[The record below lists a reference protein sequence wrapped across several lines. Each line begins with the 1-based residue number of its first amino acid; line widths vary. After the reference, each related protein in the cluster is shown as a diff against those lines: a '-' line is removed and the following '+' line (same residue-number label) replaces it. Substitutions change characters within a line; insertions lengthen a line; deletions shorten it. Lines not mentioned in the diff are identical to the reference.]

1 MSAETTSN
9 VVERMKGRG
18 AGADRP
24 RVVFRTDWKRATR
37 RLIVGGLC
45 AVTAASLTFPSA
57 AMAAEWVKVGGTPYD
72 AAAGDETWSWDGAN
86 DMQLNGYNGGP
97 IEAAGR
103 LDLTYEG
110 SNTVTNSDGEG
121 ISVVNGV
128 NESAELNIT
137 GGASDSLTV
146 DATSDAI
153 ESQGNINISGDG
165 TVNSTASRADGIDAE
180 GNLTISGGGTVNAT
194 GSSDGIE
201 VGGNATIDTSGNIVA
216 KGGSN
221 NGLDVSGSLT
231 ISGGGNVT
239 ASSENDEAVDVDGD
253 LSISGGSRLE
263 ASSENYEAVVVDGNL
278 TMSGGGR
285 LSASSTEDRGASVYG
300 DLTMSGGSRLEASS
314 ENDEAVVVDGNLTM
328 SGGSRLE
335 ASSDRSLGMQVDGA
349 LSVTDST
356 LVATGTCEGLYVYK
370 GVTFDH
376 ATVRVAARNPGNEA
390 FGLFTDEDD
399 IVIRNGSVVEAFA
412 EGAYS
417 AGISTQ
423 YYEEEEGGAGGHMFV
438 SESVVKAVA
447 RYLEGEG
454 QDGGDIAMN
463 YASADVDGD
472 EQLGRNVGILVVT
485 KNGISPAKLSI
496 VRSTVTAEGDTAAI
510 LVCATSEDG
519 SVAGT
524 IELEG
529 SIIQTPAGGHV
540 SDYNAKHEGRN
551 DVEYDV
557 GQTIGLSGET
567 ITSLDS
573 ADIAKSA
580 VIVPE
585 EVPVP
590 APSGSSTSGGAN
602 VTQATARKASV
613 AGSAIPQTGDASLAG
628 VLSAG
633 FAGLAA
639 LVSGLFVGRKRG

>member
-18 AGADRP
+18 AGANRP

-37 RLIVGGLC
+37 RLIVSGLC

-57 AMAAEWVKVGGTPYD
+57 AMAAEWVNVGGTQYD
-72 AAAGDETWSWDGAN
+72 AAAGDEAHTWSWDGAN

-110 SNTVTNSDGEG
+110 GNTVTNDSGEG

-128 NESAELNIT
+128 NENAELNIT
-137 GGASDSLTV
+137 GGASDALTV

-153 ESQGNINISGDG
+153 ESQGDINISGDG

-216 KGGSN
+216 KGGSS
-221 NGLDVSGSLT
+221 NGLDVNGSLT

-239 ASSENDEAVDVDGD
+239 ASSENDEAV
-253 LSISGGSRLE
+253 
-263 ASSENYEAVVVDGNL
+263 AVDGNL

-285 LSASSTEDRGASVYG
+285 LSASSTEDRGASV
-300 DLTMSGGSRLEASS
+300 
-314 ENDEAVVVDGNLTM
+314 DGNLTM

-335 ASSDRSLGMQVDGA
+335 ASSEMWTGLQVDGA

-417 AGISTQ
+417 AGIYTQ
-423 YYEEEEGGAGGHMFV
+423 NCEEGGAGGHMFV

-472 EQLGRNVGILVVT
+472 EQLGRNAGIVVLT
-485 KNGISPAKLSI
+485 KNGMSPAKLSI

-519 SVAGT
+519 SVAGM

-540 SDYNAKHEGRN
+540 SDYNAKHEVRDG
-551 DVEYDV
+551 VEYDV

-567 ITSLDS
+567 ITSLNS
-573 ADIAKSA
+573 ADIAKGA

-639 LVSGLFVGRKRG
+639 LVSGLFVSRKRG

>member
-1 MSAETTSN
+1 MSAEATSN

-24 RVVFRTDWKRATR
+24 RVMFRTDWKRATR

-57 AMAAEWVKVGGTPYD
+57 AMAAEWVNVGGTQYD
-72 AAAGDETWSWDGAN
+72 AAAGDEAGTWSWDGAN
-86 DMQLNGYNGGP
+86 DMQLKGYDGGS

-110 SNTVTNSDGEG
+110 GNTVTNGNGEG

-128 NESAELNIT
+128 NENAELNIT
-137 GGASDSLTV
+137 GGASDALTV

-153 ESQGNINISGDG
+153 ESQGDINISGDG

-216 KGGSN
+216 KGGSS
-221 NGLDVSGSLT
+221 NGLDVNGSLT

-239 ASSENDEAVDVDGD
+239 ASSENDEAVAVDGD

-263 ASSENYEAVVVDGNL
+263 ASSENDEAVVVDGNL

-285 LSASSTEDRGASVYG
+285 LSASSTEDRGASV
-300 DLTMSGGSRLEASS
+300 
-314 ENDEAVVVDGNLTM
+314 DGNLTM

-335 ASSDRSLGMQVDGA
+335 ASSEMRTGLQVDGA

-417 AGISTQ
+417 AGIYTQ
-423 YYEEEEGGAGGHMFV
+423 NCEEGGAGGHMFV

-472 EQLGRNVGILVVT
+472 EQLGRNAGIVVLT
-485 KNGISPAKLSI
+485 KNGMSPARLSI

-519 SVAGT
+519 SVAGM

-540 SDYNAKHEGRN
+540 SDYNAKHEVRD

-567 ITSLDS
+567 ITSLNS
-573 ADIAKSA
+573 ADIAKGA

-585 EVPVP
+585 EVPAP

-639 LVSGLFVGRKRG
+639 LVSGLFVSRKRG

>member
-24 RVVFRTDWKRATR
+24 RVMFRMDWKRATR

-57 AMAAEWVKVGGTPYD
+57 AMAAEWVNVGGTQYD
-72 AAAGDETWSWDGAN
+72 AAASDEAHTWSWDGAN

-110 SNTVTNSDGEG
+110 GNTVTNDSGEG

-128 NESAELNIT
+128 NENAELNIT
-137 GGASDSLTV
+137 GGASDALTV

-153 ESQGNINISGDG
+153 ESQGDIN
-165 TVNSTASRADGIDAE
+165 
-180 GNLTISGGGTVNAT
+180 ISGGGTVNAT

-216 KGGSN
+216 KGGSS
-221 NGLDVSGSLT
+221 NGLDVNGSLT

-239 ASSENDEAVDVDGD
+239 ASSENDEAVAVDGD

-263 ASSENYEAVVVDGNL
+263 ASSENDEAVVVDGNL

-314 ENDEAVVVDGNLTM
+314 EMRTGLLVE
-328 SGGSRLE
+328 
-335 ASSDRSLGMQVDGA
+335 GA
-349 LSVTDST
+349 LSAVDST
-356 LVATGTCEGLYVYK
+356 LVASGTWEGLYVYK

-376 ATVRVAARNPGNEA
+376 ATVKVAARNPGNEA

-417 AGISTQ
+417 AGIYTQ
-423 YYEEEEGGAGGHMFV
+423 NCEEGGAGGHMFV

-472 EQLGRNVGILVVT
+472 EQLGRNAGIVVLT
-485 KNGISPAKLSI
+485 KNGMSPAKLSI

-519 SVAGT
+519 SVAGM

-540 SDYNAKHEGRN
+540 SDYNAKHEVRDG
-551 DVEYDV
+551 VEYDV

-602 VTQATARKASV
+602 VTQATARKTSV
-613 AGSAIPQTGDASLAG
+613 AGSAIPQTGDASLTG

-639 LVSGLFVGRKRG
+639 LVSGLFVSRKRG

>member
-57 AMAAEWVKVGGTPYD
+57 AMAAEWVKVGDKQYD
-72 AAAGDETWSWDGAN
+72 AAASDEARTWSWDGAN
-86 DMQLNGYNGGP
+86 DMQLNGYDGGP
-97 IEAAGR
+97 IEAAGQ

-110 SNTVTNSDGEG
+110 DNTVTNGDGEG

-153 ESQGNINISGDG
+153 ESEGDINISGDG
-165 TVNSTASRADGIDAE
+165 TITSTASLGDGIDAE
-180 GNLTISGGGTVNAT
+180 GNLSISGGGTVNAT

-201 VGGNATIDTSGNIVA
+201 VGGNATIDTSGNVVA

-221 NGLDVSGSLT
+221 NGLDVNGNGNLT
-231 ISGGGNVT
+231 ITGGGSVT
-239 ASSENDEAVDVDGD
+239 ASSENDEAVAVDGD

-263 ASSENYEAVVVDGNL
+263 ASSVHDMGVEVDGNL

-285 LSASSTEDRGASVYG
+285 LSASSTEDRGASV
-300 DLTMSGGSRLEASS
+300 
-314 ENDEAVVVDGNLTM
+314 DGNLTM

-335 ASSDRSLGMQVDGA
+335 ASSEMRTGLQVDGA

-356 LVATGTCEGLYVYK
+356 LVATGTWEGLYVYK

-423 YYEEEEGGAGGHMFV
+423 NYEKGVAGGHMFV

-447 RYLEGEG
+447 RYLEGEE

-485 KNGISPAKLSI
+485 KNGMSPAKLSI

-529 SIIQTPAGGHV
+529 SIVQTPAGGHV
-540 SDYNAKHEGRN
+540 SDYNAKHEGWD

-567 ITSLDS
+567 ITSLNS

-590 APSGSSTSGGAN
+590 APSGSSTSGGEN

-613 AGSAIPQTGDASLAG
+613 AGSAIPQTGDASLAS

>member
-57 AMAAEWVKVGGTPYD
+57 AMAAEWVNVGGTHYD

-86 DMQLNGYNGGP
+86 DMQLKGYNGGS
-97 IEAAGR
+97 IEAAGH

-110 SNTVTNSDGEG
+110 DNTVTNSDGEG

-137 GGASDSLTV
+137 GGADDSLTV
-146 DATSDAI
+146 DATSDAV
-153 ESQGNINISGDG
+153 ESAGDINISGDG
-165 TVNSTASRADGIDAE
+165 TITSTASRADGIDAE

-201 VGGNATIDTSGNIVA
+201 VGGNATIDTSGNVVA
-216 KGGSN
+216 KGGSS
-221 NGLDVSGSLT
+221 NGLDVNGSLT

-239 ASSENDEAVDVDGD
+239 AGSENDEAVAVDGD
-253 LSISGGSRLE
+253 LSI
-263 ASSENYEAVVVDGNL
+263 
-278 TMSGGGR
+278 
-285 LSASSTEDRGASVYG
+285 
-300 DLTMSGGSRLEASS
+300 SGGSRLEASS
-314 ENDEAVVVDGNLTM
+314 ENDEAVVVDGDLTM

-335 ASSDRSLGMQVDGA
+335 ASSDQSSGMQVDGA

-376 ATVRVAARNPGNEA
+376 ATVKVAARNPGNEA
-390 FGLFTDEDD
+390 LGLFTDEDD

-423 YYEEEEGGAGGHMFV
+423 NCEVDGVGGAGGHMFV

-463 YASADVDGD
+463 YASSDVDGD
-472 EQLGRNVGILVVT
+472 EQLGRNAGIVVLT
-485 KNGISPAKLSI
+485 KNGMSPAKLSI

-510 LVCATSEDG
+510 LVYAISEDG

-540 SDYNAKHEGRN
+540 SDYNAKYKGR
-551 DVEYDV
+551 DSVEYDV

-567 ITSLDS
+567 ITSLSS

-602 VTQATARKASV
+602 VTQTTARKASV

-639 LVSGLFVGRKRG
+639 LVSGLFVSRKRG

>member
-9 VVERMKGRG
+9 VVERMKGRD

-110 SNTVTNSDGEG
+110 SNTVTNDSGEG
-121 ISVVNGV
+121 ISVGDGV
-128 NESAELNIT
+128 NEKAELNIT

-165 TVNSTASRADGIDAE
+165 TITSTASRGDGIDAE
-180 GNLTISGGGTVNAT
+180 GNLSISGGGTVNAT

-201 VGGNATIDTSGNIVA
+201 VGGNATIDTSGNVVA

-221 NGLDVSGSLT
+221 NGLDVNNGSLT
-231 ISGGGNVT
+231 ISGGGSVT
-239 ASSENDEAVDVDGD
+239 ASSENDEAVAVDGD

-263 ASSENYEAVVVDGNL
+263 ASSVHDMGVEVDGNL

-285 LSASSTEDRGASVYG
+285 LSASSTEDRGASV
-300 DLTMSGGSRLEASS
+300 
-314 ENDEAVVVDGNLTM
+314 DGNLTM

-335 ASSDRSLGMQVDGA
+335 ASSDRRSGMQVDGA

-356 LVATGTCEGLYVYK
+356 LVATGTWEGLYVYK

-447 RYLEGEG
+447 RYLEGEE

-485 KNGISPAKLSI
+485 KNGMSPAKLSI

-540 SDYNAKHEGRN
+540 SDYNARHEGWN

-590 APSGSSTSGGAN
+590 APSGSSTSGVAN
-602 VTQATARKASV
+602 VTQATARKTSV
-613 AGSAIPQTGDASLAG
+613 AGSAIPQTGDASLTG

-639 LVSGLFVGRKRG
+639 LVSGLFVSRKRG

>member
-9 VVERMKGRG
+9 VAERMKGRG

-57 AMAAEWVKVGGTPYD
+57 AMAAEWVNVGGTQYD
-72 AAAGDETWSWDGAN
+72 AAAGDEARTWSWDGAN
-86 DMQLNGYNGGP
+86 DMQLNGYDGGP

-110 SNTVTNSDGEG
+110 SNTVTNGDGKG
-121 ISVVNGV
+121 ISVVNGA
-128 NESAELNIT
+128 NEDAELNIT

-153 ESQGNINISGDG
+153 ESHGDINISG
-165 TVNSTASRADGIDAE
+165 
-180 GNLTISGGGTVNAT
+180 
-194 GSSDGIE
+194 
-201 VGGNATIDTSGNIVA
+201 
-216 KGGSN
+216 GGS
-221 NGLDVSGSLT
+221 
-231 ISGGGNVT
+231 VT
-239 ASSENDEAVDVDGD
+239 ASSENDEAVAVDGD

-263 ASSENYEAVVVDGNL
+263 ASSEN
-278 TMSGGGR
+278 
-285 LSASSTEDRGASVYG
+285 
-300 DLTMSGGSRLEASS
+300 
-314 ENDEAVVVDGNLTM
+314 DEAVVVGGDLSM
-328 SGGSRLE
+328 SGGSCLE
-335 ASSDRSLGMQVDGA
+335 ASSDQSSGMQVDGA

-356 LVATGTCEGLYVYK
+356 LVATGTSEGLYVYK

-390 FGLFTDEDD
+390 LGLFTDEDD

-417 AGISTQ
+417 AGILTQ
-423 YYEEEEGGAGGHMFV
+423 NCEKSGAGGHMFV

-472 EQLGRNVGILVVT
+472 EQLGHNVGIVVFT
-485 KNGISPAKLSI
+485 KNGMSPAKLSI

-510 LVCATSEDG
+510 LVYVSSEDG

-540 SDYNAKHEGRN
+540 SDFNAKYEGWN
-551 DVEYDV
+551 DVVEYEV

-613 AGSAIPQTGDASLAG
+613 AGSAIPQTGDASPAG

-639 LVSGLFVGRKRG
+639 LVSGLFVSRKRG

>member
-57 AMAAEWVKVGGTPYD
+57 AMAAEWVNVGGTQYD
-72 AAAGDETWSWDGAN
+72 AAAGDEAHTWSWDGAN

-110 SNTVTNSDGEG
+110 GNTVTNDSGEG

-128 NESAELNIT
+128 NEKAELNIT

-153 ESQGNINISGDG
+153 ESQGDINISGDG

-216 KGGSN
+216 KGGSS
-221 NGLDVSGSLT
+221 NGLDVNGSLT

-239 ASSENDEAVDVDGD
+239 ASSENDEAVAVDGD

-263 ASSENYEAVVVDGNL
+263 ASSENDK
-278 TMSGGGR
+278 
-285 LSASSTEDRGASVYG
+285 
-300 DLTMSGGSRLEASS
+300 
-314 ENDEAVVVDGNLTM
+314 AVVVDGNLTM

-335 ASSDRSLGMQVDGA
+335 ASSEMRTGLLVEGA
-349 LSVTDST
+349 LSAVDST
-356 LVATGTCEGLYVYK
+356 LVASGTCEGLYVYK

-417 AGISTQ
+417 AGIYTQ
-423 YYEEEEGGAGGHMFV
+423 NCEEGGAGGHMFV

-472 EQLGRNVGILVVT
+472 EQLGRNAGIVVLT
-485 KNGISPAKLSI
+485 KNGMSPAKLSI

-519 SVAGT
+519 SVAGM

-540 SDYNAKHEGRN
+540 SDYNAKHEVRDG
-551 DVEYDV
+551 VEYDV
-557 GQTIGLSGET
+557 GQTISLSGET

-602 VTQATARKASV
+602 VTQATARKTSV
-613 AGSAIPQTGDASLAG
+613 AGSAIPQTGDASLTG

-639 LVSGLFVGRKRG
+639 LVSGLFVSRKRG

>member
-57 AMAAEWVKVGGTPYD
+57 AMAAEWVNVGGTHYD

-86 DMQLNGYNGGP
+86 DMQLKGYNGGS
-97 IEAAGR
+97 IEAAGH

-110 SNTVTNSDGEG
+110 DNTVTNSDGEG

-137 GGASDSLTV
+137 GGADDSLTV
-146 DATSDAI
+146 DATSDAV
-153 ESQGNINISGDG
+153 ESAGDINISGDG
-165 TVNSTASRADGIDAE
+165 TITSTASRADGIDAE

-201 VGGNATIDTSGNIVA
+201 VGGNATIGTSGNVVA
-216 KGGSN
+216 KGGSS
-221 NGLDVSGSLT
+221 NGLDVNGSLT

-239 ASSENDEAVDVDGD
+239 ASSENDEAVVVDGD
-253 LSISGGSRLE
+253 
-263 ASSENYEAVVVDGNL
+263 L

-285 LSASSTEDRGASVYG
+285 LSASSTEDKGASVY
-300 DLTMSGGSRLEASS
+300 
-314 ENDEAVVVDGNLTM
+314 GNLTM

-335 ASSDRSLGMQVDGA
+335 ASSDQSSGMQVDGA

-376 ATVRVAARNPGNEA
+376 ATVKVAARNPGNEA
-390 FGLFTDEDD
+390 FGFFTDEDD

-417 AGISTQ
+417 AGIYTQ
-423 YYEEEEGGAGGHMFV
+423 NCEEGGAGGHMFV

-472 EQLGRNVGILVVT
+472 EQLGRNAGIVVLT
-485 KNGISPAKLSI
+485 KNGMSPAKLSI

-519 SVAGT
+519 SVAGM

-540 SDYNAKHEGRN
+540 SDYNAKHEGR
-551 DVEYDV
+551 DGDEYDV

-602 VTQATARKASV
+602 VTQATARKISA

>member
-1 MSAETTSN
+1 MSAEATSN

-45 AVTAASLTFPSA
+45 AVTAASLTFPSV
-57 AMAAEWVKVGGTPYD
+57 AMAAEWVKVGDTRYD
-72 AAAGDETWSWDGAN
+72 AAAGDEAHTWSWDGAN
-86 DMQLNGYNGGP
+86 DMQLKGYDGGP

-110 SNTVTNSDGEG
+110 DNTVTNDSGEG

-128 NESAELNIT
+128 NQNAELNIT
-137 GGASDSLTV
+137 GGASDALTV

-153 ESQGNINISGDG
+153 ESQGDINISGDG

-216 KGGSN
+216 KGGSS
-221 NGLDVSGSLT
+221 NGLDVNGSLT

-239 ASSENDEAVDVDGD
+239 ASSENDEAVAVDGD
-253 LSISGGSRLE
+253 LSI
-263 ASSENYEAVVVDGNL
+263 
-278 TMSGGGR
+278 
-285 LSASSTEDRGASVYG
+285 
-300 DLTMSGGSRLEASS
+300 SGGSRLEASS

-335 ASSDRSLGMQVDGA
+335 ASSEMRTGLQVDGA
-349 LSVTDST
+349 LSVTDSA
-356 LVATGTCEGLYVYK
+356 LVASGTWEGLYVYK

-376 ATVRVAARNPGNEA
+376 ATVKVAARNPGNEA

-417 AGISTQ
+417 AGIYTQ
-423 YYEEEEGGAGGHMFV
+423 NCEEGGAGGHMFV

-472 EQLGRNVGILVVT
+472 EQLGRNAGIVVLT
-485 KNGISPAKLSI
+485 KNGMSPAKLSI

-540 SDYNAKHEGRN
+540 SDYNAKREGR
-551 DVEYDV
+551 DSVEYDV

-567 ITSLDS
+567 ITSLSS

-639 LVSGLFVGRKRG
+639 LVSGLFVSRKRG

>member
-18 AGADRP
+18 AGANRP

-57 AMAAEWVKVGGTPYD
+57 AMAAEWVNVGGTQYD
-72 AAAGDETWSWDGAN
+72 AAAGDEAHTWSWDGAN

-110 SNTVTNSDGEG
+110 GNTVTNDSGEG

-128 NESAELNIT
+128 NEKAELNIT

-153 ESQGNINISGDG
+153 ESQGDINISGDG

-216 KGGSN
+216 KGGSS
-221 NGLDVSGSLT
+221 NGLDVNGSLT

-239 ASSENDEAVDVDGD
+239 ASSENDEAVAVDGD

-263 ASSENYEAVVVDGNL
+263 ASSENDKAVVVDGNL

-285 LSASSTEDRGASVYG
+285 LSASSTEDRGASV
-300 DLTMSGGSRLEASS
+300 
-314 ENDEAVVVDGNLTM
+314 DGNLTM

-335 ASSDRSLGMQVDGA
+335 ASSEMWTGLQVDGA

-417 AGISTQ
+417 AGIYTQ
-423 YYEEEEGGAGGHMFV
+423 NCEEGGAGGHMFV

-472 EQLGRNVGILVVT
+472 EQLGRNAGIVVLT
-485 KNGISPAKLSI
+485 KNGMSPAKLSI
-496 VRSTVTAEGDTAAI
+496 VRSTVTAEGDMAAI

-519 SVAGT
+519 SVAGM

-540 SDYNAKHEGRN
+540 SDYNAKHEVRDG
-551 DVEYDV
+551 VEYDV
-557 GQTIGLSGET
+557 DQTIGLSGET

-602 VTQATARKASV
+602 VTQATARKTSV
-613 AGSAIPQTGDASLAG
+613 AGSAIPQTGDASFAG

-639 LVSGLFVGRKRG
+639 LVSGLFVSRKRG

>member
-57 AMAAEWVKVGGTPYD
+57 AMAAEWVNVGGNHYE

-86 DMQLNGYNGGP
+86 DMQLNGYDGGP

-110 SNTVTNSDGEG
+110 DNTVTNSDGEG

-137 GGASDSLTV
+137 GGADGSLTV
-146 DATSDAI
+146 DATSDAV
-153 ESQGNINISGDG
+153 ESAGDINISGDG
-165 TVNSTASRADGIDAE
+165 TITSTASRADGIDAE

-201 VGGNATIDTSGNIVA
+201 VGGNATIDTSGNVVA

-221 NGLDVSGSLT
+221 NGLDVNGSLT

-239 ASSENDEAVDVDGD
+239 AGSENDEAVAVDGD
-253 LSISGGSRLE
+253 
-263 ASSENYEAVVVDGNL
+263 L

-300 DLTMSGGSRLEASS
+300 
-314 ENDEAVVVDGNLTM
+314 NLTM

-335 ASSDRSLGMQVDGA
+335 ATSDRSSGMQVDGA

-376 ATVRVAARNPGNEA
+376 ATVKVAARNPGNEA

-417 AGISTQ
+417 AGIYTQ
-423 YYEEEEGGAGGHMFV
+423 NCEEGGAGGHMFV

-463 YASADVDGD
+463 YASSDVDGD
-472 EQLGRNVGILVVT
+472 EQLGRNAGIVVLT
-485 KNGISPAKLSI
+485 KNGMSPAKLSI

-510 LVCATSEDG
+510 LVYAISEDG
-519 SVAGT
+519 SVEGT

-529 SIIQTPAGGHV
+529 SIVQTPAGGHV
-540 SDYNAKHEGRN
+540 SDYNAKYKGR
-551 DVEYDV
+551 DSVEYDV

-567 ITSLDS
+567 ITSLNS

-590 APSGSSTSGGAN
+590 APSGSSTSGGTN

-639 LVSGLFVGRKRG
+639 LVSGLFVSRKRG

>member
-18 AGADRP
+18 AGANRP

-57 AMAAEWVKVGGTPYD
+57 AMAAEWVNVGGTHYD

-86 DMQLNGYNGGP
+86 DMQLKGYNGGS
-97 IEAAGR
+97 IEAAGH

-110 SNTVTNSDGEG
+110 DNTVTNSDGEG

-137 GGASDSLTV
+137 GGADDSLTV
-146 DATSDAI
+146 DATSDAV
-153 ESQGNINISGDG
+153 ESAGDINISGDG
-165 TVNSTASRADGIDAE
+165 TITSTASRADGIDAE

-201 VGGNATIDTSGNIVA
+201 VGGNATIGTSGNVVA
-216 KGGSN
+216 KGGSS
-221 NGLDVSGSLT
+221 NGLDVNGSLT

-239 ASSENDEAVDVDGD
+239 ASSENDEAVAVDGD

-263 ASSENYEAVVVDGNL
+263 ASSENDEAVVVDGDL

-300 DLTMSGGSRLEASS
+300 
-314 ENDEAVVVDGNLTM
+314 NLTM

-335 ASSDRSLGMQVDGA
+335 ASSDQSSGMQVDGA

-370 GVTFDH
+370 GVTFDR
-376 ATVRVAARNPGNEA
+376 ATVKVAARNPGNEA
-390 FGLFTDEDD
+390 IGLFTDEDD

-423 YYEEEEGGAGGHMFV
+423 NCEVDGVGGAGGHMFV

-463 YASADVDGD
+463 YASSDVDGD
-472 EQLGRNVGILVVT
+472 EQLGRNAGIVVLT
-485 KNGISPAKLSI
+485 KNGMSPAKLSI

-510 LVCATSEDG
+510 LVYAMSEDG

-540 SDYNAKHEGRN
+540 SDFNAKYEGR
-551 DVEYDV
+551 DGVVEYDV

-567 ITSLDS
+567 ITSLNS

-590 APSGSSTSGGAN
+590 APSGSSTSGGTN

-639 LVSGLFVGRKRG
+639 LVSGLFVSRKRG

>member
-1 MSAETTSN
+1 MSAEATSN

-153 ESQGNINISGDG
+153 ESQGDINISGDG

-216 KGGSN
+216 KGGSS
-221 NGLDVSGSLT
+221 NGLDVNGSLT

-239 ASSENDEAVDVDGD
+239 ASSENDEAVAVDGD

-263 ASSENYEAVVVDGNL
+263 ASSENDK
-278 TMSGGGR
+278 
-285 LSASSTEDRGASVYG
+285 
-300 DLTMSGGSRLEASS
+300 
-314 ENDEAVVVDGNLTM
+314 AVVVDGNLTM

-335 ASSDRSLGMQVDGA
+335 ASSEMRTGLLVEGA
-349 LSVTDST
+349 LSAVDST
-356 LVATGTCEGLYVYK
+356 LVASGTCEGLYVYK

-417 AGISTQ
+417 AGIYTQ
-423 YYEEEEGGAGGHMFV
+423 NCEEGGAGGHMFV

-472 EQLGRNVGILVVT
+472 EQLGRNAGIVVLT
-485 KNGISPAKLSI
+485 KNGMSPAKLSI

-519 SVAGT
+519 SVAGM

-540 SDYNAKHEGRN
+540 SDYNAKHEVRDG
-551 DVEYDV
+551 VEYDV

-602 VTQATARKASV
+602 VTQATARKTSV
-613 AGSAIPQTGDASLAG
+613 AGSAIPQTGDASLTG

-639 LVSGLFVGRKRG
+639 LVSGLFVSRKRG

>member
-86 DMQLNGYNGGP
+86 DMQLNGYDGGP
-97 IEAAGR
+97 IEAAGH

-110 SNTVTNSDGEG
+110 DNTVTNGNGEG

-128 NESAELNIT
+128 NENAELNIT

-153 ESQGNINISGDG
+153 ESEGDINISGDG
-165 TVNSTASRADGIDAE
+165 TITSTASRGDGIDAE
-180 GNLTISGGGTVNAT
+180 GNLSISGGGTVNAT

-201 VGGNATIDTSGNIVA
+201 VGGNATIDTSGNVVA

-221 NGLDVSGSLT
+221 NGLDVNGNLT
-231 ISGGGNVT
+231 ITGGGSVT
-239 ASSENDEAVDVDGD
+239 ASSENDEAVEVEGSLSMSGGSCLDASSTVDSGVEVDGSLTMSD
-253 LSISGGSRLE
+253 GSRLSGISVDDKGVRIDGNVTITGGSRLE
-263 ASSENYEAVVVDGNL
+263 ASSE
-278 TMSGGGR
+278 MR
-285 LSASSTEDRGASVYG
+285 RGLLVK
-300 DLTMSGGSRLEASS
+300 
-314 ENDEAVVVDGNLTM
+314 
-328 SGGSRLE
+328 
-335 ASSDRSLGMQVDGA
+335 GA
-349 LSVTDST
+349 LSAVDST
-356 LVATGTCEGLYVYK
+356 LVATGTSEGLYVYR

-417 AGISTQ
+417 AGIYTQ
-423 YYEEEEGGAGGHMFV
+423 NCEEGGAGGHMFV

-472 EQLGRNVGILVVT
+472 EQSGRNAGIVVLT
-485 KNGISPAKLSI
+485 KNGMSPAKLSI

-529 SIIQTPAGGHV
+529 SIVQTPAGGHV
-540 SDYNAKHEGRN
+540 SDFNAKYEGWN
-551 DVEYDV
+551 GVVEYEV

-602 VTQATARKASV
+602 VTQATARKTSV

-639 LVSGLFVGRKRG
+639 LVSGLFVSRKRG

>member
-57 AMAAEWVKVGGTPYD
+57 AMAAEWVNVGGNHYD

-86 DMQLNGYNGGP
+86 DMQLNGYDGGP

-110 SNTVTNSDGEG
+110 DNTVTNSDGEG

-137 GGASDSLTV
+137 GGADDSLTV
-146 DATSDAI
+146 DATSDAV
-153 ESQGNINISGDG
+153 ESAGDINISGDG
-165 TVNSTASRADGIDAE
+165 TITSTASRADGIDAE

-201 VGGNATIDTSGNIVA
+201 AGGNATIDTSGNVVA

-221 NGLDVSGSLT
+221 NGLDVNGSLT
-231 ISGGGNVT
+231 I
-239 ASSENDEAVDVDGD
+239 
-253 LSISGGSRLE
+253 
-263 ASSENYEAVVVDGNL
+263 
-278 TMSGGGR
+278 
-285 LSASSTEDRGASVYG
+285 
-300 DLTMSGGSRLEASS
+300 SGGSRLEASS
-314 ENDEAVVVDGNLTM
+314 ENDEAVVVDGDLTM

-335 ASSDRSLGMQVDGA
+335 ATSDRSSGMQVDGA

-399 IVIRNGSVVEAFA
+399 IVFRNGSVVEAFA

-417 AGISTQ
+417 AGIYTQ
-423 YYEEEEGGAGGHMFV
+423 NCEEGGAGGHMFV

-463 YASADVDGD
+463 YASSDVDGD
-472 EQLGRNVGILVVT
+472 EQLGRNAGIVVIT
-485 KNGISPAKLSI
+485 KNGMSPAKLSI

-510 LVCATSEDG
+510 LVYAMSEDG

-529 SIIQTPAGGHV
+529 SIVQTPAGGHV
-540 SDYNAKHEGRN
+540 SDYNAKYKGR
-551 DVEYDV
+551 DRDSVEYDV

-567 ITSLDS
+567 ITSLNS

-590 APSGSSTSGGAN
+590 APSGSSTSGGTN

-633 FAGLAA
+633 FASLAA

>member
-1 MSAETTSN
+1 MSAEATSN

-57 AMAAEWVKVGGTPYD
+57 AMAAEWVNVGGTQYD
-72 AAAGDETWSWDGAN
+72 AAAGDEAHTWSWDGAN

-110 SNTVTNSDGEG
+110 GNTVTNDSGEG

-128 NESAELNIT
+128 NEKAELNIT

-153 ESQGNINISGDG
+153 ESQGDINISGDG

-216 KGGSN
+216 KGGSS
-221 NGLDVSGSLT
+221 NGLDVNGSLT

-239 ASSENDEAVDVDGD
+239 ASSENDEAVAVDGD

-263 ASSENYEAVVVDGNL
+263 ASSENDKAVVVDGNL

-314 ENDEAVVVDGNLTM
+314 EMRTGLLVE
-328 SGGSRLE
+328 
-335 ASSDRSLGMQVDGA
+335 GA
-349 LSVTDST
+349 LSAVDST
-356 LVATGTCEGLYVYK
+356 LVASGTCEGLYVYK

-417 AGISTQ
+417 AGIYTQ
-423 YYEEEEGGAGGHMFV
+423 NCEEGGAGGHMFV

-472 EQLGRNVGILVVT
+472 EQLGRNAGIVVLT
-485 KNGISPAKLSI
+485 KNGMSPAKLSI
-496 VRSTVTAEGDTAAI
+496 VRSTVTAEGDMAAI
-510 LVCATSEDG
+510 LVCAISEDG
-519 SVAGT
+519 SVAGM

-540 SDYNAKHEGRN
+540 SDYNAKHEVRDG
-551 DVEYDV
+551 VEYDV
-557 GQTIGLSGET
+557 DQTIGLSGET

-602 VTQATARKASV
+602 VTQATARKTSV

-639 LVSGLFVGRKRG
+639 LVSGLFVSRKRG

>member
-1 MSAETTSN
+1 MSAEATSN

-57 AMAAEWVKVGGTPYD
+57 AMAAEWVNVGGTQYD
-72 AAAGDETWSWDGAN
+72 AAAGDEAHTWSWDGAN

-110 SNTVTNSDGEG
+110 GNTVTNGNGEG

-128 NESAELNIT
+128 NEKAELNIT
-137 GGASDSLTV
+137 GGASDALTV

-153 ESQGNINISGDG
+153 ESQGDINISGDG

-216 KGGSN
+216 KGGSS
-221 NGLDVSGSLT
+221 NGLDVNGSLT

-239 ASSENDEAVDVDGD
+239 ASSENDEAVAVDGD
-253 LSISGGSRLE
+253 LSI
-263 ASSENYEAVVVDGNL
+263 
-278 TMSGGGR
+278 
-285 LSASSTEDRGASVYG
+285 
-300 DLTMSGGSRLEASS
+300 SGGSRLEASS

-335 ASSDRSLGMQVDGA
+335 ASSEMRTGLLVEGA
-349 LSVTDST
+349 LSAVDST
-356 LVATGTCEGLYVYK
+356 LVASGTCEGLYVYK

-376 ATVRVAARNPGNEA
+376 AIVKVAARNPGNEA

-417 AGISTQ
+417 AGIYTQ
-423 YYEEEEGGAGGHMFV
+423 YYEEEGGAGGHMFV

>member
-57 AMAAEWVKVGGTPYD
+57 AMAAEWVNVGGTPYD

-86 DMQLNGYNGGP
+86 DMQLKGYNGGP

-110 SNTVTNSDGEG
+110 SNTVTNDSGEG
-121 ISVVNGV
+121 ISVGDGV
-128 NESAELNIT
+128 NEKAELNIT
-137 GGASDSLTV
+137 GGAGDSLTV
-146 DATSDAI
+146 DATSDAV
-153 ESQGNINISGDG
+153 ESAGDINISGDG
-165 TVNSTASRADGIDAE
+165 TITSTASRGDGIDAE
-180 GNLTISGGGTVNAT
+180 GNLSISGGGTVNAT

-201 VGGNATIDTSGNIVA
+201 VGGNATIDTSGNVVA

-221 NGLDVSGSLT
+221 NGLDVNNGSLT
-231 ISGGGNVT
+231 ISGGGSVT
-239 ASSENDEAVDVDGD
+239 ASSENDEAVAVDGD

-263 ASSENYEAVVVDGNL
+263 ASSVHDMGVEVDGNL

-285 LSASSTEDRGASVYG
+285 LSASSTEDRGASV
-300 DLTMSGGSRLEASS
+300 
-314 ENDEAVVVDGNLTM
+314 DGNLTM

-335 ASSDRSLGMQVDGA
+335 ASSDRRSGMQVDGA

-356 LVATGTCEGLYVYK
+356 LVATGTWEGLYVYK

-423 YYEEEEGGAGGHMFV
+423 NYEKGVAGGHMFV

-447 RYLEGEG
+447 RYLEGEE

-485 KNGISPAKLSI
+485 KNGMSPAKLSI

-557 GQTIGLSGET
+557 GQTIGLSGER
-567 ITSLDS
+567 LL
-573 ADIAKSA
+573 
-580 VIVPE
+580 
-585 EVPVP
+585 
-590 APSGSSTSGGAN
+590 
-602 VTQATARKASV
+602 R
-613 AGSAIPQTGDASLAG
+613 
-628 VLSAG
+628 
-633 FAGLAA
+633 
-639 LVSGLFVGRKRG
+639 

>member
-1 MSAETTSN
+1 MSAEATSS

-24 RVVFRTDWKRATR
+24 RVMFRTDWKRATR

-57 AMAAEWVKVGGTPYD
+57 AMAAEWVNVGGTQYD
-72 AAAGDETWSWDGAN
+72 AAAGDEAHTWSWDGAN

-110 SNTVTNSDGEG
+110 GNTVTNDSGEG

-128 NESAELNIT
+128 NENAELNIT
-137 GGASDSLTV
+137 GGASDALTV

-153 ESQGNINISGDG
+153 ESQGDINISGDG

-216 KGGSN
+216 KGGSS
-221 NGLDVSGSLT
+221 NGLDVNGSLT

-239 ASSENDEAVDVDGD
+239 ASSENDEAVAVDGD

-263 ASSENYEAVVVDGNL
+263 ASSENDEAVVVDGNL

-285 LSASSTEDRGASVYG
+285 LSASSTEDRGASV
-300 DLTMSGGSRLEASS
+300 
-314 ENDEAVVVDGNLTM
+314 DGNLTM

-335 ASSDRSLGMQVDGA
+335 ASSEMRTGLLVEGA
-349 LSVTDST
+349 LSAVDST
-356 LVATGTCEGLYVYK
+356 LVASGTCEGLYVYK

-417 AGISTQ
+417 AGIYTQ
-423 YYEEEEGGAGGHMFV
+423 NCEEGGAGGHMFV

-472 EQLGRNVGILVVT
+472 EQLGRNAGIVVLT
-485 KNGISPAKLSI
+485 KNGMSPAKLSI

-519 SVAGT
+519 SVAGM

-540 SDYNAKHEGRN
+540 SDYNAKHEVRD

-567 ITSLDS
+567 ITSLNS
-573 ADIAKSA
+573 ADIAKGA

-639 LVSGLFVGRKRG
+639 LVSGLFVSRKRG

>member
-57 AMAAEWVKVGGTPYD
+57 AMAAEWVNVGGTHYD

-86 DMQLNGYNGGP
+86 DMQLKGYNGGS
-97 IEAAGR
+97 IEAAGH

-110 SNTVTNSDGEG
+110 DNTVTNSDGEG

-137 GGASDSLTV
+137 GGADDSLTV
-146 DATSDAI
+146 DATSDAV
-153 ESQGNINISGDG
+153 ESAGDINISGDG
-165 TVNSTASRADGIDAE
+165 TITSTASRADGIDAE
-180 GNLTISGGGTVNAT
+180 GNLSISGGGTVNAT

-201 VGGNATIDTSGNIVA
+201 VGGNATIDTSGNVVA

-221 NGLDVSGSLT
+221 NGLDVNGNLT
-231 ISGGGNVT
+231 ITGGGSVT
-239 ASSENDEAVDVDGD
+239 ASSENDEAVEVEGSLSMSGGSCLDASSTVDSGVEVDGSLTMSD
-253 LSISGGSRLE
+253 GSRLSGISVDDKGVRIDGNVTITGGSRLE
-263 ASSENYEAVVVDGNL
+263 ASSE
-278 TMSGGGR
+278 MR
-285 LSASSTEDRGASVYG
+285 RGLLVK
-300 DLTMSGGSRLEASS
+300 
-314 ENDEAVVVDGNLTM
+314 
-328 SGGSRLE
+328 
-335 ASSDRSLGMQVDGA
+335 GA
-349 LSVTDST
+349 LSAVDST
-356 LVATGTCEGLYVYK
+356 LVATGTSEGLYAYK

-423 YYEEEEGGAGGHMFV
+423 YYEEEGGAGGHMFV

-447 RYLEGEG
+447 RYLEGEE

-472 EQLGRNVGILVVT
+472 EQLGRNVGILVAT
-485 KNGISPAKLSI
+485 KNGMSPAKLSI

-519 SVAGT
+519 SVAGM

-529 SIIQTPAGGHV
+529 SIIQTPAGSHV

-567 ITSLDS
+567 ITSLNS

-590 APSGSSTSGGAN
+590 APSGSSTSGGTN

-639 LVSGLFVGRKRG
+639 LVSGLFVSRKRG

>member
-57 AMAAEWVKVGGTPYD
+57 AMAAEWVNVGGTQYD
-72 AAAGDETWSWDGAN
+72 AAAGDEAHTWSWDGAN

-110 SNTVTNSDGEG
+110 GNTVTNDSGEG

-128 NESAELNIT
+128 NEKAELNIT

-153 ESQGNINISGDG
+153 ESQGDINISGDG

-216 KGGSN
+216 KGGSS
-221 NGLDVSGSLT
+221 NGLDVNGSLT

-239 ASSENDEAVDVDGD
+239 ASSENDEAVAVDGD

-263 ASSENYEAVVVDGNL
+263 ASSENDKAVVVDGNL

-314 ENDEAVVVDGNLTM
+314 EMRTGLLVE
-328 SGGSRLE
+328 
-335 ASSDRSLGMQVDGA
+335 GA
-349 LSVTDST
+349 LSAVDST
-356 LVATGTCEGLYVYK
+356 LVASGTCEGLYVYK

-417 AGISTQ
+417 AGIYTQ
-423 YYEEEEGGAGGHMFV
+423 NCEEGGAGGHMFV

-472 EQLGRNVGILVVT
+472 EQLGRNVGIVVLT
-485 KNGISPAKLSI
+485 KNGMSPAKLSI

-510 LVCATSEDG
+510 FVCATSEDG
-519 SVAGT
+519 SVAGM

-540 SDYNAKHEGRN
+540 SDYNAKHEVRDG
-551 DVEYDV
+551 VEYDV

-567 ITSLDS
+567 ITSLNS
-573 ADIAKSA
+573 ADIAKGA

-639 LVSGLFVGRKRG
+639 LVSGLFVSRKRG

>member
-57 AMAAEWVKVGGTPYD
+57 AMAAEWVNVGGTHYD

-86 DMQLNGYNGGP
+86 DMQLKGYNGGS
-97 IEAAGR
+97 IEAAGH

-110 SNTVTNSDGEG
+110 DNTVTNSDGEG

-137 GGASDSLTV
+137 GGADDSLTV
-146 DATSDAI
+146 DATSDAVK
-153 ESQGNINISGDG
+153 SAGDINISGDG
-165 TVNSTASRADGIDAE
+165 TITSTASRADGIDAE

-201 VGGNATIDTSGNIVA
+201 VGGNATIDTSGNVVA

-221 NGLDVSGSLT
+221 NGLDVNGNGNLT
-231 ISGGGNVT
+231 ITGGGSVT
-239 ASSENDEAVDVDGD
+239 ASSENDEAVAVDGD

-263 ASSENYEAVVVDGNL
+263 ASSVHDMGVE
-278 TMSGGGR
+278 
-285 LSASSTEDRGASVYG
+285 
-300 DLTMSGGSRLEASS
+300 
-314 ENDEAVVVDGNLTM
+314 VDGNLTM

-335 ASSDRSLGMQVDGA
+335 ASSEMRTGLQVDGA

-356 LVATGTCEGLYVYK
+356 LVATGTSEGLYAYK

-423 YYEEEEGGAGGHMFV
+423 YYEEEGGAGGHMFV

-485 KNGISPAKLSI
+485 KNGMSPAKLSI

-540 SDYNAKHEGRN
+540 SDYNAKREGR
-551 DVEYDV
+551 DSVEYDV

-567 ITSLDS
+567 ITSLSS

-639 LVSGLFVGRKRG
+639 LVSGLFVSRKRG

>member
-57 AMAAEWVKVGGTPYD
+57 AMAAEWVNVGGTQYD
-72 AAAGDETWSWDGAN
+72 AAAGDEAHTWSWDGAN

-110 SNTVTNSDGEG
+110 GNTVTNDSGEG

-128 NESAELNIT
+128 NEKAELNIT

-153 ESQGNINISGDG
+153 ESQGDINISGDG

-216 KGGSN
+216 KGGSS
-221 NGLDVSGSLT
+221 NGLDVNGSLT

-239 ASSENDEAVDVDGD
+239 ASSENDEAVAVDGD
-253 LSISGGSRLE
+253 LSISGESRLE
-263 ASSENYEAVVVDGNL
+263 ASSENDKAVVVDGNL

-314 ENDEAVVVDGNLTM
+314 EMRTGLLVE
-328 SGGSRLE
+328 
-335 ASSDRSLGMQVDGA
+335 GA
-349 LSVTDST
+349 LSAVDST
-356 LVATGTCEGLYVYK
+356 LVASGTCEGLYVYK

-417 AGISTQ
+417 AGIYTQ
-423 YYEEEEGGAGGHMFV
+423 NCEEGGAGGHMFV

-472 EQLGRNVGILVVT
+472 EQLGRNAGIVVLT
-485 KNGISPAKLSI
+485 KNGMSPAKLSI

-519 SVAGT
+519 SVAGM

-540 SDYNAKHEGRN
+540 SDYNAKHEVRDG
-551 DVEYDV
+551 VEYDV

-567 ITSLDS
+567 ITSLNS

-602 VTQATARKASV
+602 VTQATARKTSL
-613 AGSAIPQTGDASLAG
+613 AGSAIPQTGDASLTG

-639 LVSGLFVGRKRG
+639 LVSGLFVSRKRG

>member
-1 MSAETTSN
+1 MSAEATSN

-57 AMAAEWVKVGGTPYD
+57 AMAAEWVNVGGTQYD
-72 AAAGDETWSWDGAN
+72 AAAGDEAHTWSWDGAN

-110 SNTVTNSDGEG
+110 GNTVTNDSGEG

-128 NESAELNIT
+128 NEKAELNIT

-153 ESQGNINISGDG
+153 ESQGDINISGDG

-216 KGGSN
+216 KGGSS
-221 NGLDVSGSLT
+221 NGLDVNGSLT

-239 ASSENDEAVDVDGD
+239 AGSENDEAVAVDGD

-263 ASSENYEAVVVDGNL
+263 ASSEMRTGL
-278 TMSGGGR
+278 
-285 LSASSTEDRGASVYG
+285 
-300 DLTMSGGSRLEASS
+300 
-314 ENDEAVVVDGNLTM
+314 
-328 SGGSRLE
+328 
-335 ASSDRSLGMQVDGA
+335 QVDGA

-417 AGISTQ
+417 AGIYTQ
-423 YYEEEEGGAGGHMFV
+423 NCEEGGAGGHMFV

-472 EQLGRNVGILVVT
+472 EQLGRNAGIVVLT
-485 KNGISPAKLSI
+485 KNGMSPAKLSI
-496 VRSTVTAEGDTAAI
+496 VRSAVTAEGDTAAI

-519 SVAGT
+519 SVAGM

-540 SDYNAKHEGRN
+540 SDYNAKHEVRD

-567 ITSLDS
+567 ITSLNS
-573 ADIAKSA
+573 ADIAKGA

-639 LVSGLFVGRKRG
+639 LVSGLFVSRKRG

>member
-57 AMAAEWVKVGGTPYD
+57 AMAAEWVNVGGNRYD

-86 DMQLNGYNGGP
+86 DMQLKGYDGGP
-97 IEAAGR
+97 IEAAGH

-110 SNTVTNSDGEG
+110 DNTVTNSDGEG

-137 GGASDSLTV
+137 GGADDSLTV
-146 DATSDAI
+146 DATSDAV
-153 ESQGNINISGDG
+153 ESAGDINISGDG
-165 TVNSTASRADGIDAE
+165 TITSTASRADGIDAE

-201 VGGNATIDTSGNIVA
+201 VGGNATIDTSGNVVA
-216 KGGSN
+216 KGGSS
-221 NGLDVSGSLT
+221 NGLDVNGSLT

-239 ASSENDEAVDVDGD
+239 AGSENDEAVAVDGD
-253 LSISGGSRLE
+253 LSI
-263 ASSENYEAVVVDGNL
+263 
-278 TMSGGGR
+278 
-285 LSASSTEDRGASVYG
+285 
-300 DLTMSGGSRLEASS
+300 SGGSRLEASS

-328 SGGSRLE
+328 SGGGRLNASSTEDRGASVGGDLSMSGGSRLE
-335 ASSDRSLGMQVDGA
+335 ASSDQSSGMEVDGA

-356 LVATGTCEGLYVYK
+356 LVATGTWRGLYVYK

-423 YYEEEEGGAGGHMFV
+423 YYEEEGGAGGHMFV

-447 RYLEGEG
+447 RYLEGEE

-485 KNGISPAKLSI
+485 KNGMSPAKLSI

-540 SDYNAKHEGRN
+540 SDYNARHEGWN

-567 ITSLDS
+567 ITSLNS

-590 APSGSSTSGGAN
+590 APSGSSTSGGTN

>member
-45 AVTAASLTFPSA
+45 AVTAASLTFPSV
-57 AMAAEWVKVGGTPYD
+57 AMAAEWVNVGGTQYD

-86 DMQLNGYNGGP
+86 DMQLKGYDGGP

-103 LDLTYEG
+103 LDLTYEDD
-110 SNTVTNSDGEG
+110 NTVTNGDGEG

-137 GGASDSLTV
+137 GGADDSLTV

-153 ESQGNINISGDG
+153 ESEGDINISGDG
-165 TVNSTASRADGIDAE
+165 TITSTASRGDGIDAE

-201 VGGNATIDTSGNIVA
+201 VGGNATIDTSG
-216 KGGSN
+216 S
-221 NGLDVSGSLT
+221 
-231 ISGGGNVT
+231 VT
-239 ASSENDEAVDVDGD
+239 
-253 LSISGGSRLE
+253 
-263 ASSENYEAVVVDGNL
+263 
-278 TMSGGGR
+278 
-285 LSASSTEDRGASVYG
+285 
-300 DLTMSGGSRLEASS
+300 
-314 ENDEAVVVDGNLTM
+314 
-328 SGGSRLE
+328 
-335 ASSDRSLGMQVDGA
+335 ASSDRSSGMQVDGA

-423 YYEEEEGGAGGHMFV
+423 YYEEEGVAGGHMFV

-447 RYLEGEG
+447 RYLEGEE

-485 KNGISPAKLSI
+485 KNGMSPAKLSI

-529 SIIQTPAGGHV
+529 SIVQTPAGGHV
-540 SDYNAKHEGRN
+540 SDFNAKYEGR
-551 DVEYDV
+551 DGVVEYDV

-567 ITSLDS
+567 ITSLNS

-590 APSGSSTSGGAN
+590 APSGFSTSGGTN

-639 LVSGLFVGRKRG
+639 LVSGLFVSRKRG

>member
-1 MSAETTSN
+1 MSAEATSN

-24 RVVFRTDWKRATR
+24 RVMFRTDWKRATR

-57 AMAAEWVKVGGTPYD
+57 AMAAEWVNVGGTQYD
-72 AAAGDETWSWDGAN
+72 AAAGDEAHTWSWDGAN
-86 DMQLNGYNGGP
+86 DMQLKGYDGGS

-110 SNTVTNSDGEG
+110 GNTVTNGNGEG

-128 NESAELNIT
+128 NENAELNIT

-153 ESQGNINISGDG
+153 ESQGDINISGDG

-216 KGGSN
+216 KGGSS
-221 NGLDVSGSLT
+221 NGLDVNGSLT

-239 ASSENDEAVDVDGD
+239 ASSENDEAVAVDGD
-253 LSISGGSRLE
+253 LSISDGSRLE
-263 ASSENYEAVVVDGNL
+263 ASSENDEAVVVDGNL

-314 ENDEAVVVDGNLTM
+314 EMRTGLLVE
-328 SGGSRLE
+328 
-335 ASSDRSLGMQVDGA
+335 GA
-349 LSVTDST
+349 LSAVDST
-356 LVATGTCEGLYVYK
+356 LVASGTCEGLYVYK

-417 AGISTQ
+417 AGIYTQ
-423 YYEEEEGGAGGHMFV
+423 NCEEGGAGGHMFV

-472 EQLGRNVGILVVT
+472 EQLGRNAGIVVLT
-485 KNGISPAKLSI
+485 KNGMSPAKLSI

-519 SVAGT
+519 SVAGM

-540 SDYNAKHEGRN
+540 SDYNAKHEVRDG
-551 DVEYDV
+551 VEYDV

-567 ITSLDS
+567 ITSLNS
-573 ADIAKSA
+573 ADIAKGA

-639 LVSGLFVGRKRG
+639 LVSGLFVSRKRG

>member
-57 AMAAEWVKVGGTPYD
+57 AMAAEWVNVGGTHYD
-72 AAAGDETWSWDGAN
+72 AAAGDEAGTWSWDGAN
-86 DMQLNGYNGGP
+86 DMQLKGYDGGS

-110 SNTVTNSDGEG
+110 GNTVTNGNGEG

-128 NESAELNIT
+128 NENAKLNIT
-137 GGASDSLTV
+137 GGASDALTV

-153 ESQGNINISGDG
+153 ESQGDINISGDG

-201 VGGNATIDTSGNIVA
+201 VGGNAAIDTSGNIVA
-216 KGGSN
+216 KGGSS
-221 NGLDVSGSLT
+221 NGLDVNGSLT

-239 ASSENDEAVDVDGD
+239 ASSENDEAVAVDGD

-263 ASSENYEAVVVDGNL
+263 ASSENDKAVVVDGNL

-314 ENDEAVVVDGNLTM
+314 EMRTGLLVE
-328 SGGSRLE
+328 
-335 ASSDRSLGMQVDGA
+335 GA
-349 LSVTDST
+349 LSAVDST
-356 LVATGTCEGLYVYK
+356 LVASGTCEGLYVYK

-417 AGISTQ
+417 AGIYTQ
-423 YYEEEEGGAGGHMFV
+423 NCEEGGAGGHMFV

-463 YASADVDGD
+463 YAFADVDGD
-472 EQLGRNVGILVVT
+472 EQLGRNAGIVVLT
-485 KNGISPAKLSI
+485 KNGMSPAKLSI

-519 SVAGT
+519 SVAGM

-540 SDYNAKHEGRN
+540 SDYNAKHEVRDG
-551 DVEYDV
+551 VEYDV

-567 ITSLDS
+567 ITSLNS
-573 ADIAKSA
+573 ADIAKGA

-639 LVSGLFVGRKRG
+639 LVSGLFVSRKRG

>member
-57 AMAAEWVKVGGTPYD
+57 AMAAEWVNVGGTQYD
-72 AAAGDETWSWDGAN
+72 AAAGDEAHTWSWDGAN

-110 SNTVTNSDGEG
+110 GNTVTNDSGEG

-128 NESAELNIT
+128 NENAELNIT
-137 GGASDSLTV
+137 GGASDALTV

-153 ESQGNINISGDG
+153 ESQGDINISGDG

-201 VGGNATIDTSGNIVA
+201 VGGNATIDTSGNIVV
-216 KGGSN
+216 KGGSS
-221 NGLDVSGSLT
+221 NGLDVNGSLT
-231 ISGGGNVT
+231 ISGGGSVT
-239 ASSENDEAVDVDGD
+239 TSSENDEAVAVDGD

-263 ASSENYEAVVVDGNL
+263 ASSENDKAVVVDGNL

-314 ENDEAVVVDGNLTM
+314 EMRTGLLVE
-328 SGGSRLE
+328 
-335 ASSDRSLGMQVDGA
+335 GA
-349 LSVTDST
+349 LSAVDST
-356 LVATGTCEGLYVYK
+356 LVASGTWEGLYAYK

-417 AGISTQ
+417 AGIYTQ
-423 YYEEEEGGAGGHMFV
+423 NCEEGGAGGHMFV

-454 QDGGDIAMN
+454 QDSGDIAMN

-472 EQLGRNVGILVVT
+472 EQLGRNAGIVVLT
-485 KNGISPAKLSI
+485 KNGMSPAKLSI

-519 SVAGT
+519 SVAGM

-540 SDYNAKHEGRN
+540 SDYNAKHEVRDG
-551 DVEYDV
+551 VEYDV

-602 VTQATARKASV
+602 VTQATARKTSV
-613 AGSAIPQTGDASLAG
+613 AGSAIPQTGDASLTG

-639 LVSGLFVGRKRG
+639 LVSGLFVSRKRG

>member
-57 AMAAEWVKVGGTPYD
+57 AMAAEWVNVGGTQYD
-72 AAAGDETWSWDGAN
+72 AAAGDEAHTWSWDGAN

-110 SNTVTNSDGEG
+110 GNTVTNDSGEG

-128 NESAELNIT
+128 NEKAELNIT

-153 ESQGNINISGDG
+153 ESQGDINISGDG

-216 KGGSN
+216 KGGSS
-221 NGLDVSGSLT
+221 NGLDVNGSLT

-239 ASSENDEAVDVDGD
+239 ASSENDEAVAVDGD

-263 ASSENYEAVVVDGNL
+263 ASSENDKAVVVDGNL

-314 ENDEAVVVDGNLTM
+314 DQ
-328 SGGSRLE
+328 
-335 ASSDRSLGMQVDGA
+335 SSGMQVDGA

-376 ATVRVAARNPGNEA
+376 ATVKVAARNPGNEA
-390 FGLFTDEDD
+390 LGLFTDEDD

-423 YYEEEEGGAGGHMFV
+423 NCEVDGVGGAGGHMFV

-463 YASADVDGD
+463 YASSDVDGD
-472 EQLGRNVGILVVT
+472 EQLGRNAGIVVLT
-485 KNGISPAKLSI
+485 KNGMSPAKLSI

-510 LVCATSEDG
+510 LVYAISEDG

-540 SDYNAKHEGRN
+540 SDYNAKYKGR
-551 DVEYDV
+551 DRDSVEYDV

-567 ITSLDS
+567 ITSLNS

-590 APSGSSTSGGAN
+590 APSGSSTSGGTN

>member
-1 MSAETTSN
+1 M
-9 VVERMKGRG
+9 V
-18 AGADRP
+18 D
-24 RVVFRTDWKRATR
+24 
-37 RLIVGGLC
+37 
-45 AVTAASLTFPSA
+45 
-57 AMAAEWVKVGGTPYD
+57 
-72 AAAGDETWSWDGAN
+72 
-86 DMQLNGYNGGP
+86 
-97 IEAAGR
+97 
-103 LDLTYEG
+103 
-110 SNTVTNSDGEG
+110 
-121 ISVVNGV
+121 GV
-128 NESAELNIT
+128 NENAGLNIT
-137 GGASDSLTV
+137 GGADDSLTV

-153 ESQGNINISGDG
+153 ESEGDINISGDG
-165 TVNSTASRADGIDAE
+165 TITSTASRGDGIDAE
-180 GNLTISGGGTVNAT
+180 GNLSISGGGTVNAT

-201 VGGNATIDTSGNIVA
+201 VGGNATIDTSGNVVA

-231 ISGGGNVT
+231 ITGGGSVT
-239 ASSENDEAVDVDGD
+239 ASSENDEAVAVDGD

-263 ASSENYEAVVVDGNL
+263 ASSVHDMGVE
-278 TMSGGGR
+278 
-285 LSASSTEDRGASVYG
+285 
-300 DLTMSGGSRLEASS
+300 
-314 ENDEAVVVDGNLTM
+314 VDGNLTM

-335 ASSDRSLGMQVDGA
+335 ASSDQSSGMQVDGA

-376 ATVRVAARNPGNEA
+376 ATVKVAARNPGNEA

-417 AGISTQ
+417 AGIYTQ
-423 YYEEEEGGAGGHMFV
+423 NCEEGGAGGHMFV

-463 YASADVDGD
+463 YASADVDSD
-472 EQLGRNVGILVVT
+472 EQLGRNAGIVVLT
-485 KNGISPAKLSI
+485 KNGMSPAKLSI

-540 SDYNAKHEGRN
+540 SDYNAKREGR
-551 DVEYDV
+551 DSVEYDV

-567 ITSLDS
+567 ITSLNS

>member
-24 RVVFRTDWKRATR
+24 RVVFLTDWKRATR

-57 AMAAEWVKVGGTPYD
+57 AMAAEWVNVGGNHYD

-86 DMQLNGYNGGP
+86 DMQLKGYNGGS
-97 IEAAGR
+97 IEAAGH

-110 SNTVTNSDGEG
+110 DNTVTNSDGEG

-137 GGASDSLTV
+137 GGADDSLTV
-146 DATSDAI
+146 DATSDAV
-153 ESQGNINISGDG
+153 ESAGDINISGDG
-165 TVNSTASRADGIDAE
+165 TITSTASRADGIDAE

-201 VGGNATIDTSGNIVA
+201 VGGNATIDTSGNVVA
-216 KGGSN
+216 KGGSS
-221 NGLDVSGSLT
+221 NGLDVNGSLT

-239 ASSENDEAVDVDGD
+239 AGSENDEAVAVDGD
-253 LSISGGSRLE
+253 LSI
-263 ASSENYEAVVVDGNL
+263 
-278 TMSGGGR
+278 
-285 LSASSTEDRGASVYG
+285 
-300 DLTMSGGSRLEASS
+300 SGGSRLEASS
-314 ENDEAVVVDGNLTM
+314 ENDEAVVVDGDLTM

-335 ASSDRSLGMQVDGA
+335 ASSDQSSGMQVDGA

-376 ATVRVAARNPGNEA
+376 ATVKGAARNPGNEA

-417 AGISTQ
+417 AGIYTQ
-423 YYEEEEGGAGGHMFV
+423 NCEVDGVGGAGGHMFV

-463 YASADVDGD
+463 YASSDVDGD
-472 EQLGRNVGILVVT
+472 EQLGRNAGIVVVT
-485 KNGISPAKLSI
+485 KNGMSPAKLSI

-510 LVCATSEDG
+510 LVYAMSEDG

-529 SIIQTPAGGHV
+529 SIIQTPAGGRV
-540 SDYNAKHEGRN
+540 SDYNAKHEGWD

-590 APSGSSTSGGAN
+590 APSGSSTSGGEN
-602 VTQATARKASV
+602 VTQATARKTSV
-613 AGSAIPQTGDASLAG
+613 AGSAIPQTGDTSLAG

-639 LVSGLFVGRKRG
+639 LVSGLFVSRKRG

>member
-1 MSAETTSN
+1 
-9 VVERMKGRG
+9 
-18 AGADRP
+18 
-24 RVVFRTDWKRATR
+24 
-37 RLIVGGLC
+37 
-45 AVTAASLTFPSA
+45 
-57 AMAAEWVKVGGTPYD
+57 
-72 AAAGDETWSWDGAN
+72 
-86 DMQLNGYNGGP
+86 MQLKGYNGGS

-110 SNTVTNSDGEG
+110 DNTVTNSDGEG

-137 GGASDSLTV
+137 GGADGSLTV
-146 DATSDAI
+146 DATSDAV
-153 ESQGNINISGDG
+153 ESAGDINISGDG
-165 TVNSTASRADGIDAE
+165 TITSTASRADGIDAE

-201 VGGNATIDTSGNIVA
+201 VGGNATIDTSGNVVA

-221 NGLDVSGSLT
+221 NGLDVNGSLT

-239 ASSENDEAVDVDGD
+239 AGSENDEAVAVDGD
-253 LSISGGSRLE
+253 LSI
-263 ASSENYEAVVVDGNL
+263 
-278 TMSGGGR
+278 
-285 LSASSTEDRGASVYG
+285 
-300 DLTMSGGSRLEASS
+300 SGGSRLEASS
-314 ENDEAVVVDGNLTM
+314 ENDEAVVVDGDLTM

-335 ASSDRSLGMQVDGA
+335 ASSDQSSGMQVDGA

-423 YYEEEEGGAGGHMFV
+423 NYEKGVAGGHMFV

-447 RYLEGEG
+447 RYLEGEE

-472 EQLGRNVGILVVT
+472 EQLGRNIGILVVT
-485 KNGISPAKLSI
+485 KNGMSPAKLSI
-496 VRSTVTAEGDTAAI
+496 VRSTVTAEGNTAAI

-639 LVSGLFVGRKRG
+639 LVSGLFVSRKRG

>member
-57 AMAAEWVKVGGTPYD
+57 AMAAEWVNVGGTQYD
-72 AAAGDETWSWDGAN
+72 AAAGDEAHTWSWDGAN
-86 DMQLNGYNGGP
+86 DMQLKGYNGGP

-110 SNTVTNSDGEG
+110 VNTVTNDSGEG
-121 ISVVNGV
+121 ISVVDGV
-128 NESAELNIT
+128 NEKAKLNIT

-153 ESQGNINISGDG
+153 ESQGDINISGDG

-201 VGGNATIDTSGNIVA
+201 VGGNATIDSSGNIVA
-216 KGGSN
+216 KGGSS
-221 NGLDVSGSLT
+221 NGLDVNGSLT

-239 ASSENDEAVDVDGD
+239 ASSENDEAVAVDGD

-263 ASSENYEAVVVDGNL
+263 ASSENDEAVVVDGNL

-285 LSASSTEDRGASVYG
+285 LSASSTEDRGASV
-300 DLTMSGGSRLEASS
+300 
-314 ENDEAVVVDGNLTM
+314 DGNLTM

-335 ASSDRSLGMQVDGA
+335 ASSEMRTGLQVDGA
-349 LSVTDST
+349 LSVTDSA
-356 LVATGTCEGLYVYK
+356 LVASGTWEGLYVYK

-376 ATVRVAARNPGNEA
+376 ATVKVAARNPGNEA

-463 YASADVDGD
+463 YASSDVDGD

-485 KNGISPAKLSI
+485 KNGMSPAKLSI

-540 SDYNAKHEGRN
+540 SDYNAKHEGWD

-567 ITSLDS
+567 ITSLNS

-639 LVSGLFVGRKRG
+639 LVSGLFVSRKRG

>member
-1 MSAETTSN
+1 MSAEATSN

-24 RVVFRTDWKRATR
+24 RVMFRTDWKRATR

-57 AMAAEWVKVGGTPYD
+57 AMAAEWVNVGGTQYD
-72 AAAGDETWSWDGAN
+72 AAAGDEAGTWSWDGAN
-86 DMQLNGYNGGP
+86 DMQLKGYDGGS

-110 SNTVTNSDGEG
+110 GNTVTNGNGEG

-128 NESAELNIT
+128 NENAELNIT
-137 GGASDSLTV
+137 GGASDALTV

-153 ESQGNINISGDG
+153 ESQGDINISGDG

-216 KGGSN
+216 KGGSS
-221 NGLDVSGSLT
+221 NGLDVNGSLT
-231 ISGGGNVT
+231 ISGGGSVT
-239 ASSENDEAVDVDGD
+239 ASSENDEAVAVDGD
-253 LSISGGSRLE
+253 LSI
-263 ASSENYEAVVVDGNL
+263 
-278 TMSGGGR
+278 
-285 LSASSTEDRGASVYG
+285 
-300 DLTMSGGSRLEASS
+300 SGGSRLEASS

-335 ASSDRSLGMQVDGA
+335 ASSEMRTGLQVDGA

-417 AGISTQ
+417 AGIYTQ
-423 YYEEEEGGAGGHMFV
+423 NCEEGGAGGHMFV

-472 EQLGRNVGILVVT
+472 EQLGRNAGIVVLT
-485 KNGISPAKLSI
+485 KNGMSPAKLSI

-519 SVAGT
+519 SVAGM

-540 SDYNAKHEGRN
+540 SDYNAKHEVR
-551 DVEYDV
+551 DVVEYDV

-573 ADIAKSA
+573 ADIAKGA

-585 EVPVP
+585 EVSVP

-639 LVSGLFVGRKRG
+639 LVSGLFVSRKRG